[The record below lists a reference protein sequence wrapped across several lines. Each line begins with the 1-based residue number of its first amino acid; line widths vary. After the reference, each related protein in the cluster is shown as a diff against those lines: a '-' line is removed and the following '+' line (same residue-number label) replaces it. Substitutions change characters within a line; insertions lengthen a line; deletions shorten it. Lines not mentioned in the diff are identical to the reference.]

1 MNSVFNPDFQNK
13 DLDSKIVVALERLS
27 QVFHNLIWQETK
39 KHNLSP
45 IQIKFLIFL
54 LTQSSKNCTV
64 TELAKKFNLTKAT
77 VSDAVTCLV
86 EKKLVLKKESPED
99 KRIILL
105 NLTKK
110 GKDISEELIGWSD
123 SIRNELISSN
133 TEDKLDVYL
142 FLLRLIESLE
152 KIGIIS
158 LNRMCIT
165 CRFFERS
172 ASPNTAHYC
181 KLLEK
186 PLSSK
191 ELRIDCLE
199 HEAA

>member
-1 MNSVFNPDFQNK
+1 MNSVFNPDFQHK

-27 QVFHNLIWQETK
+27 QVFRNLIWQETK

-45 IQIKFLIFL
+45 IQIKFLIFF
-54 LTQSSKNCTV
+54 LTQPSENCTV

-77 VSDAVTCLV
+77 VSDAVTSLV
-86 EKKLVLKKESPED
+86 EKKLVQKKESPED
-99 KRIILL
+99 KRILLL

-133 TEDKLDVYL
+133 TEDKLDVYI
-142 FLLRLIESLE
+142 FLLKLIESLE
-152 KIGIIS
+152 KVGIIS
-158 LNRMCIT
+158 LNRMCTT
-165 CRFFERS
+165 CRFFEKADS
-172 ASPNTAHYC
+172 ANSAHYC

-186 PLSSK
+186 SLSSR